1 MPSALA
7 EAASQPRQ
15 QVQNGRSTNC
25 LVVDEA
31 AELSKL
37 VVIHVI
43 RAEMLRSFDTFG
55 KMDPFAVV
63 KWCVS
68 GGKSWELSTTPT
80 HWNGH
85 KTPLWNHTCRAVPF
99 NEHSADELEF
109 QVIERNVAWSNSFC
123 GSARVPLSDL
133 LEGSRARSSDN
144 STEDKEASA
153 VSGPVRTLDLYRQG
167 KGLEMT
173 GTIDVQAV
181 LLGSSGIDPGV
192 GGEVQILRSQCKLTQ
207 VNPDVF
213 ESPVK
218 RLGVSGGTAAF
229 FALQVRPVEGAPA
242 TPAGYFIGKDLCRAE
257 DEVVF
262 YEEILNCGRQH
273 GRGGMGP
280 ILDFMFEYLGVL
292 TCNVEGDSHPKELL
306 VLQNLRNGFECPRML
321 DVKVGQKTASSNWRG
336 KSRLRALRQDMVD
349 GHTNS
354 ACEGFR
360 LEGFDN
366 PPPTLDSCDPLLDVG
381 RVGPL
386 GNIPVGDKAK
396 LRKKAL
402 RMMMQRMRAGEMF
415 MHFLDVHHSAF
426 NQATLDSEFCPTE
439 ASELMLHE
447 IVLRLVALSIAL
459 RTSPVPQKWVGSSV
473 ALVFDTAKVFLR
485 SDERQ
490 CRLCVRVNIF
500 DWGRSEFNVAERHST
515 LKMKE
520 RSDREEFWRYYK
532 GGIDRLSWEAARA
545 YWNRF
550 SNADAWGELTIAIY
564 DFDALSANDFI
575 GKLRVPFRE
584 TNGVVHSGL
593 AGQDANSL
601 ISAATNSASSIRNFK
616 SFLGRNKSQAS
627 RASDNRPTIS
637 YSMTYERLP
646 TGGRL
651 SGLWRV
657 CILEAKNLPACDTW
671 GTSDPFCVVS
681 ATSEDGKQILTHQT
695 NVIARDK
702 NPRWNETFDF
712 PVMANCDRL
721 KQGLDAVAPFLG
733 DVVSGPAFAQME
745 EEGKEARHRC
755 LDAWVT
761 HLDTATKAAK
771 VVPHPESISNKL
783 YPGVHEDAHRM
794 TGSCAWE
801 RSHSSSMSRMDSLKT
816 LQTQGSDLQS
826 QRSHLGSPERMASMM
841 SIDEGVEGGNE
852 DAVGDNHDAAVCGKH
867 VSASPRT
874 VLDAMHVPPLIGL
887 EKQQEESPSL
897 QVETAVKN
905 MGSRDNGGGGR
916 GLPEIHDPRH
926 GCTDRMQP
934 WWGCG
939 MQTGCC
945 NPKENSAGYSAGLAP
960 THPDS

>member
-1 MPSALA
+1 MPCASDADSFQGKPTQANNGRGSAN
-7 EAASQPRQ
+7 
-15 QVQNGRSTNC
+15 NGRSTNC
-25 LVVDEA
+25 LVVDDGA
-31 AELSKL
+31 ASEKL
-37 VVIHVI
+37 LVIHVI
-43 RAEMLRSFDTFG
+43 KAEMLRSFDTFG

-63 KWCVS
+63 KWCVD

-99 NEHSADELEF
+99 VENSADELEF

-123 GSARVPLSDL
+123 GSARVSLSDL
-133 LEGSRARSSDN
+133 LEGSRARSSKEN
-144 STEDKEASA
+144 TVEEEASA
-153 VSGPVRTLDLYRQG
+153 ISGPVRTLDLYRQG
-167 KGLEMT
+167 KGLEIT

-181 LLGSSGIDPGV
+181 LLGSSGVDPCI
-192 GGEVQILRSQCKLTQ
+192 GGDAQIFRSQCKLTQ
-207 VNPDVF
+207 VKPDVF

-229 FALQVRPVEGAPA
+229 FALLVKAVEGAPA

-262 YEEILNCGRQH
+262 YEEILNCGRQQ

-292 TCNVEGDSHPKELL
+292 TCDVEGDSHPKELL

-386 GNIPVGDKAK
+386 GNLPVGDKAK

-426 NQATLDSEFCPTE
+426 NQSTLDSEFCPAETT
-439 ASELMLHE
+439 ELMLHE
-447 IVLRLVALSIAL
+447 IVLRLVALSIAC
-459 RTSPVPQKWVGSSV
+459 RTTPVPQKWVGSSV
-473 ALVFDTAKVFLR
+473 ALVFDTARVFLR
-485 SDERQ
+485 SEERE

-515 LKMKE
+515 LKLKE
-520 RSDREEFWRYYK
+520 RTDREEFWRYYM

-550 SNADAWGELTIAIY
+550 SNAGAWGELSIVIF
-564 DFDALSANDFI
+564 DFDALSKNDFI
-575 GKLRVPFRE
+575 GKLIVPVRE
-584 TNGVVHSGL
+584 TNGVVHVGL
-593 AGQDANSL
+593 DGQDTNTF
-601 ISAATNSASSIRNFK
+601 INAATQSASSIK
-616 SFLGRNKSQAS
+616 SFLGRARTQSKTHAQAS
-627 RASDNRPTIS
+627 EAEKKRPTIS
-637 YSMTYERLP
+637 YSMKYEPLP
-646 TGGRL
+646 KGGRL

-681 ATSEDGKQILTHQT
+681 ATSEDGKQVLTHQT
-695 NVIARDK
+695 NVIARDL

-712 PVMANCDRL
+712 PVMASCDRL

-733 DVVSGPAFAQME
+733 DAVSSSAFAQME
-745 EEGKEARHRC
+745 EDGKEARNRC
-755 LDAWVT
+755 LEAWVT
-761 HLDTATKAAK
+761 QLDTSGKAAK
-771 VVPHPESISNKL
+771 HVPHPESISDTL
-783 YPGVHEDAHRM
+783 YPGVRESAHRM

-801 RSHSSSMSRMDSLKT
+801 GSLSRSMSRMDSLKT
-816 LQTQGSDLQS
+816 LQS
-826 QRSHLGSPERMASMM
+826 QRSAPWGSSGSMD
-841 SIDEGVEGGNE
+841 SIDEAVAGGSYGTAQE
-852 DAVGDNHDAAVCGKH
+852 AAADRNH

-874 VLDAMHVPPLIGL
+874 VLDPMNVPPLMSPDL
-887 EKQQEESPSL
+887 ESRSL
-897 QVETAVKN
+897 QVESAVKS
-905 MGSRDNGGGGR
+905 MGSRDNGGAGR
-916 GLPEIHDPRH
+916 GLPEINDPRH
-926 GCTDRMQP
+926 GCADRMQP

-945 NPKENSAGYSAGLAP
+945 SPKENSGGTAP
-960 THPDS
+960 TWRPDS